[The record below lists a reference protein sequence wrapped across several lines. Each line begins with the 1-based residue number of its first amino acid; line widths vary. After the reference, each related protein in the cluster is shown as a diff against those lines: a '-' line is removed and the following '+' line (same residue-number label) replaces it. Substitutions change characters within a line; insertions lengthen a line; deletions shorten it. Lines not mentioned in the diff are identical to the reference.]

1 MPLLFIPSIDRRRA
15 NLRGLAALGMVMP
28 FADQVKPQMDQIAS
42 QLQAA
47 QASIDSNNQAI
58 LALEQSQPGI
68 DLTAEGQQQ
77 VQAQNQLNTYRDDFT
92 TVYRAVFGTV
102 PPGMS
107 GLGQFDPSSLLT
119 IAGVVAALGV
129 ISAGIYAV
137 IKITNTVSQSL
148 QVKQTQANSYAY
160 AQQQL
165 SDAQQRG
172 DATAAAQWAA
182 VLQQT
187 AGAGGG
193 PSSQSFGD
201 FLKSNLGW
209 VAAGVAGVF
218 LVRELL

>member
-28 FADQVKPQMDQIAS
+28 FADQVKPQMDQIGS

-47 QASIDSNNQAI
+47 QSSIDSNNQAI

-68 DLTAEGQQQ
+68 DLRAEGQQQ

-92 TVYRAVFGTV
+92 LVYRAVFGTV

-107 GLGQFDPSSLLT
+107 GLGQFDPTSLLT

-148 QVKQTQANSYAY
+148 QVKQTQANSYSY

-172 DATAAAQWAA
+172 DAAAAAQWAA
-182 VLQQT
+182 VLAQT
-187 AGAGGG
+187 SAAGGG
-193 PSSQSFGD
+193 TSSQSFGD

-209 VAAGVAGVF
+209 VAAGVAGIF